1 MAAIDNLIDEIERS
15 YEELNA
21 QLADPEVLGDR
32 ARYADIARKHAE
44 LQQVYE
50 LARRFREAEQTVADA
65 EGLLGDDSSDA
76 EMRDFAQEELG
87 EGRRRLEELSEEI
100 RVRMLTRDPNDA
112 KDVIS
117 EIRAGTGG
125 DEASLFAGDLARMY
139 TRYAQAKGFEV
150 DILSANENDNGGYK
164 EVTLEVKGRGAFS
177 ALKYESGVHRV
188 QRVPA
193 TEAAGRI
200 HTSAATVAVLPEAE
214 EIEIEI
220 HAGDL
225 RVDIFRARGPGGQS
239 VNTTDSAVR
248 LTHVPTGVT
257 VSCQDEK
264 SQLQNKERALRILRA
279 RSLFCSWLF
288 SSWQLTVTPV
298 GTCVSRT
305 AESVVLTL
313 WPPGPR
319 ARKMSTRRSPAWI
332 SISISSASGRT
343 ATVAAEV
350 WMRPAASVAGTRC
363 TRCTP
368 LSYLRAEKA
377 PRPLTSSVTSL

>member
-32 ARYADIARKHAE
+32 GRYAGIARKHAE

-50 LARRFREAEQTVADA
+50 LARRFREAERTVADA

-76 EMRDFAQEELG
+76 EMRDFAQDELG

-112 KDVIS
+112 KDVII

-150 DILSANENDNGGYK
+150 DVLSANENDNGGYK

-193 TEAAGRI
+193 TEAAGRL
-200 HTSAATVAVLPEAE
+200 HTSTATVAVLPEAE
-214 EIEIEI
+214 DIEIAI
-220 HAGDL
+220 HPNDL

-279 RSLFCSWLF
+279 RLFELEQTKQDEERGAARRTMVGSGDRAQKIRTYNF
-288 SSWQLTVTPV
+288 PQNRVSDHRIGLT
-298 GTCVSRT
+298 SHRI
-305 AESVVLTL
+305 AEVMEGELDEFTEAL
-313 WPPGPR
+313 
-319 ARKMSTRRSPAWI
+319 
-332 SISISSASGRT
+332 
-343 ATVAAEV
+343 AAED
-350 WMRPAASVAGTRC
+350 RRKQLAAAGG
-363 TRCTP
+363 
-368 LSYLRAEKA
+368 E
-377 PRPLTSSVTSL
+377 

>member
-1 MAAIDNLIDEIERS
+1 
-15 YEELNA
+15 
-21 QLADPEVLGDR
+21 
-32 ARYADIARKHAE
+32 
-44 LQQVYE
+44 
-50 LARRFREAEQTVADA
+50 
-65 EGLLGDDSSDA
+65 
-76 EMRDFAQEELG
+76 
-87 EGRRRLEELSEEI
+87 
-100 RVRMLTRDPNDA
+100 MLTRDPNDA
-112 KDVIS
+112 KDVII

-248 LTHVPTGVT
+248 LTHVSTGVT

-279 RSLFCSWLF
+279 RLFELEQAKQDEERGAARRTMVGSGDRAQKIRTYNF
-288 SSWQLTVTPV
+288 PQNRVSDHRIGLT
-298 GTCVSRT
+298 SHRL
-305 AESVVLTL
+305 AEVMEGELDEFTEAL
-313 WPPGPR
+313 
-319 ARKMSTRRSPAWI
+319 
-332 SISISSASGRT
+332 
-343 ATVAAEV
+343 AAED
-350 WMRPAASVAGTRC
+350 RRKQLAAAGG
-363 TRCTP
+363 
-368 LSYLRAEKA
+368 E
-377 PRPLTSSVTSL
+377 

>member
-32 ARYADIARKHAE
+32 SRYAGIARKHAE
-44 LQQVYE
+44 LQQVYD
-50 LARRFREAEQTVADA
+50 LARRFREAERTVADA
-65 EGLLGDDSSDA
+65 EGLLGDDASDA

-87 EGRRRLEELSEEI
+87 DGRRRLEALGEEI
-100 RVRMLTRDPNDA
+100 RVRMLTGDPNDA
-112 KDVIS
+112 KDVII

-150 DILSANENDNGGYK
+150 DVLSANENDNGGYK
-164 EVTLEVKGRGAFS
+164 EVTLEVKGQGAFS

-200 HTSAATVAVLPEAE
+200 HTSTATVAVLPEAE
-214 EIEIEI
+214 DIEIAI
-220 HAGDL
+220 GPNDL

-279 RSLFCSWLF
+279 RLFELEQAKQDEERGAARRTMVGSGDRAQKVRTYNF
-288 SSWQLTVTPV
+288 QQNRVSDHRIGLT
-298 GTCVSRT
+298 SHR
-305 AESVVLTL
+305 
-313 WPPGPR
+313 
-319 ARKMSTRRSPAWI
+319 I
-332 SISISSASGRT
+332 
-343 ATVAAEV
+343 AEV
-350 WMRPAASVAGTRC
+350 MEGELDEFTEALASEDRRTQLAAAGGG
-363 TRCTP
+363 
-368 LSYLRAEKA
+368 
-377 PRPLTSSVTSL
+377 

>member
-21 QLADPEVLGDR
+21 QLADPEVLADR
-32 ARYADIARKHAE
+32 ARYAGIARKHAE
-44 LQQVYE
+44 LQQAYD

-65 EGLLGDDSSDA
+65 EGLLGDGSSDA

-112 KDVIS
+112 KDVII

-125 DEASLFAGDLARMY
+125 DEASLFAGELARMY

-150 DILSANENDNGGYK
+150 DVLSANENDNGGYK
-164 EVTLEVKGRGAFS
+164 EVTLEVKGRGAYS

-214 EIEIEI
+214 DIEIEI
-220 HAGDL
+220 GPNDL

-279 RSLFCSWLF
+279 RLFELEQAKQDEERGAARRTMVGSGDRAQKVRTYNF
-288 SSWQLTVTPV
+288 QQNRVSDHRIGLT
-298 GTCVSRT
+298 SHRI
-305 AESVVLTL
+305 AEVMEGELDEFTEAL
-313 WPPGPR
+313 
-319 ARKMSTRRSPAWI
+319 
-332 SISISSASGRT
+332 
-343 ATVAAEV
+343 AAED
-350 WMRPAASVAGTRC
+350 RRKQLAAAGG
-363 TRCTP
+363 
-368 LSYLRAEKA
+368 E
-377 PRPLTSSVTSL
+377 

>member
-32 ARYADIARKHAE
+32 GRYAGIARKHAE
-44 LQQVYE
+44 LQQVYD
-50 LARRFREAEQTVADA
+50 LARRFRAAEQTVADA

-76 EMRDFAQEELG
+76 EMRDFAQDELAV
-87 EGRRRLEELSEEI
+87 GRRRLEELSEEI

-112 KDVIS
+112 KDVII

-125 DEASLFAGDLARMY
+125 DEASLFAGELARMY

-214 EIEIEI
+214 DIEIEI
-220 HAGDL
+220 GPNDL

-279 RSLFCSWLF
+279 RLFELEQAKQDEERGAARRTMVGSGDRAQKIRTYNF
-288 SSWQLTVTPV
+288 PQNRVSDHRIGLT
-298 GTCVSRT
+298 SHRI
-305 AESVVLTL
+305 AEVMEGALDEFTEAL
-313 WPPGPR
+313 
-319 ARKMSTRRSPAWI
+319 
-332 SISISSASGRT
+332 
-343 ATVAAEV
+343 AAED
-350 WMRPAASVAGTRC
+350 RRKQLAAAGG
-363 TRCTP
+363 
-368 LSYLRAEKA
+368 E
-377 PRPLTSSVTSL
+377 